1 MVIHYLSV
9 GNSRLTP
16 TWRETMLNKIQKQQV
31 KMIEAYLYVGSV
43 APAAASLSGLIR
55 WAKTKSQREELYR
68 LAVTLGL
75 HNHPKFI
82 I

>member
-1 MVIHYLSV
+1 
-9 GNSRLTP
+9 
-16 TWRETMLNKIQKQQV
+16 MLNKIQKREI

-55 WAKTKSQREELYR
+55 WAKTKSQKEELYQ
-68 LAVTLGL
+68 LAVKLGI
-75 HNHPKFI
+75 HTHEKFI